1 MPAQN
6 LLAMNSSSLEVA
18 ELLKL
23 VLKTFWSATF
33 MGVPAVLLRSDQ
45 FTGWTSCFLELIR
58 RPVPQARRAPLLSP
72 PSFVTRHTNSTSVH
86 VAGRPSAFC
95 WTCL

>member
-1 MPAQN
+1 M
-6 LLAMNSSSLEVA
+6 A

-45 FTGWTSCFLELIR
+45 FNGWTSCFLELIR
-58 RPVPQARRAPLLSP
+58 RPVPQARRFSAVTLQLCHLIHHPGAHPPASAPGT
-72 PSFVTRHTNSTSVH
+72 PSVCFNLFSYVW
-86 VAGRPSAFC
+86 GKC
-95 WTCL
+95 TCLRW

>member
-1 MPAQN
+1 M
-6 LLAMNSSSLEVA
+6 A

-45 FTGWTSCFLELIR
+45 FNGWTSCFLELIR
-58 RPVPQARRAPLLSP
+58 RPVPQARPLSAVRRQQAGDWLVITCWIGAVRQQLQCHSDRCQRAYL
-72 PSFVTRHTNSTSVH
+72 
-86 VAGRPSAFC
+86 G
-95 WTCL
+95 